1 MFAVRSADFWCLVG
15 LPSTVQYVD
24 ESVTRAQRQSFGHDW
39 CASGCQTHEDGSSPK
54 ENVS

>member
-1 MFAVRSADFWCLVG
+1 MRVLPTILGPVG
-15 LPSTVQYVD
+15 SRKTDGGRFQR
-24 ESVTRAQRQSFGHDW
+24 VTRAQRQSFGHDR